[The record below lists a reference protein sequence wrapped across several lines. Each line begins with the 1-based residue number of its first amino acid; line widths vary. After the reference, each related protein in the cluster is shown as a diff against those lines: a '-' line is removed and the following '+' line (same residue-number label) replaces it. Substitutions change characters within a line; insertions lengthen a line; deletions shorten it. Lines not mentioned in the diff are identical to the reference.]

1 MLYQVSTQQLMT
13 SLAISGIILAWGK
26 RVKIPFH
33 IPLAVLA
40 LTLPLTNASAISI
53 SLAPGSSARSSLF
66 LPGAAPLVSEASFQS
81 DGLSSFSATT
91 SVSSG
96 LSAANA
102 TWHILNS
109 QSRAVFTGGNTLSA
123 AGAFASVAIAGN
135 FKFTLFEPV
144 SYSITGFFFASLAP
158 EAHAIMDAA
167 LFKGFPGPQRI
178 PFEDVLYDDFTL
190 VGFNPSPSLPLL
202 IELDE
207 TFTEPFAHGSKTGIL
222 APGNYTFHFDD
233 SLGNSTDFGTSQ
245 GFGAFSLTLTS
256 VPVPDAGSTMALI
269 GMALCALGGISR
281 RFKAL
286 NLNKSEV

>member
-1 MLYQVSTQQLMT
+1 MT

-158 EAHAIMDAA
+158 EAHATMTGV
-167 LFKGFPGPQRI
+167 LSEPLGPPFP
-178 PFEDVLYDDFTL
+178 PFNAIYLDFTL
-190 VGFNPSPSLPLL
+190 VGFNPSPSLPFL

-207 TFTEPFAHGSKTGIL
+207 TFTEPFARGSKTGIL
-222 APGNYTFHFDD
+222 APGNYSFGFED
-233 SLGNSTDFGTSQ
+233 SLFNQSFNSGTSQ

-269 GMALCALGGISR
+269 GMALCTLGGISP
-281 RFKAL
+281 RFRA
-286 NLNKSEV
+286 